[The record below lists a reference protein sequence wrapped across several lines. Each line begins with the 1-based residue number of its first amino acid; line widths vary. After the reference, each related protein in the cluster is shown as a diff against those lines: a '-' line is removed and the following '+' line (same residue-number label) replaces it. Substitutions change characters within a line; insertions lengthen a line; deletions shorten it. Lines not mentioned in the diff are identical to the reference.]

1 MGGNKILITGSNG
14 FIGKNLANS
23 LIIDNTIR
31 CLDLS
36 DFYYDNNWPIK
47 LKSILEDF
55 NPDVLLHVG
64 ACSDTLEKDVNYIM
78 EVNYEST
85 KIITDWSKKRNRKLI
100 YSSSAA
106 SYGINEKYPSNLY
119 GWSKYAAEGYVISNN
134 GIALRYFNVYG
145 PFENHKGKMA
155 SFVYQAYSN
164 NKSGIPIRLFPGSP
178 RRDFVYID
186 DVVSA
191 NIFAFENF
199 DSLKGDWYDVG
210 SGESRAFEDI
220 LTSLKIENFEYTDSS
235 SIPTG
240 YQFYTKSS
248 KFMPR
253 WKPKYN
259 LESGIKDYIKKIG
272 NE

>member
-1 MGGNKILITGSNG
+1 MKCLVTGSNG
-14 FIGKNLANS
+14 FVGKNLLEFTSSISNS
-23 LIIDNTIR
+23 YGF
-31 CLDLS
+31 DLS
-36 DFYYDNNWPIK
+36 NTFTEFNAIK
-47 LKSILEDF
+47 NILDDI
-55 NPDVLLHVG
+55 NPDVIFHVG
-64 ACSDTLEKDVNYIM
+64 ACSNTLESNVNYMM
-78 EVNYEST
+78 ELNYEST
-85 KIITDWSKKRNRKLI
+85 KILVDWCKKNSKRMI
-100 YSSSAA
+100 YSSSAS
-106 SYGINEKYPSNLY
+106 SYGVNGYPSNLY

-210 SGESRAFEDI
+210 SDESRAFEDI
-220 LTSLKIENFEYTDSS
+220 LTILKIENFEYTDIS

-248 KFMPR
+248 KFMPQ

-259 LESGIKDYIKKIG
+259 LESGIKDYIKRIE